1 MLNLWLPLYSCR
13 KRYSRIL
20 LGFPGLSKD
29 NLWSLINTHCK
40 PSWEVLIKKQG
51 PVSLPG
57 LILILKPRAPQERF
71 EWPPWQAQSVLL
83 LFRSD
88 PKASLP
94 LLLVMACQE
103 GLQLKLEASASIS
116 QCWRMWLLQDTP
128 SRASPKLPLVPFI
141 VTINFSFYS
150 LVCLWN
156 DVIWGRRSLPEVSTI
171 HSQTKG

>member
-1 MLNLWLPLYSCR
+1 M
-13 KRYSRIL
+13 
-20 LGFPGLSKD
+20 PGL
-29 NLWSLINTHCK
+29 
-40 PSWEVLIKKQG
+40 V
-51 PVSLPG
+51 
-57 LILILKPRAPQERF
+57 LILKSRAPQERF

-83 LFRSD
+83 FFRSD

-94 LLLVMACQE
+94 LQLVMACQE

-116 QCWRMWLLQDTP
+116 QCCRMWLLQDTP

-171 HSQTKG
+171 HSQTKGSVLGIRSCAGSLDTGTSPWASLSQGGSVYPASMPAGYVIFS

>member
-1 MLNLWLPLYSCR
+1 M
-13 KRYSRIL
+13 
-20 LGFPGLSKD
+20 
-29 NLWSLINTHCK
+29 
-40 PSWEVLIKKQG
+40 
-51 PVSLPG
+51 PG

-171 HSQTKG
+171 HSQKRAKCWESGAVQVLWTQTRVPGHPSVKGAQSTQQACQQGT